1 LRLPVLLVNQRRGQ
15 PITGVIG
22 EAEAQPRGTCMR
34 FNDSTRA
41 AVREALTGADTVAK
55 AEAEVTGRWVKA
67 AEALAADGIASLAAF
82 SEAKEAI
89 RAELVIPALRITE
102 VSDAPSVWRKG
113 AELPKAGSEAEAMEV
128 AKVRARAKAEGKDEV
143 EAVAAF
149 KAEWVALRK
158 AYQTVRTTANVM
170 VSRLKEYLP
179 EVRAKAEAE
188 AKADAEAEA
197 KAEAEAAGMTVA
209 QRAEAGKADAVHKA
223 TEAVAKVLTR
233 LQKAGTGAAAYPH
246 LEAALAAL
254 IVRPSIV
261 EGTATGP
268 SHAADALTPM
278 GRPAG
283 LAA

>member
-1 LRLPVLLVNQRRGQ
+1 
-15 PITGVIG
+15 
-22 EAEAQPRGTCMR
+22 MR

-89 RAELVIPALRITE
+89 RAELVIPALRISE
-102 VSDAPSVWRKG
+102 VPDAPSVWRKG
-113 AELPKAGSEAEAMEV
+113 SELPKANSDDEAMEV
-128 AKVRARAKAEGKDEV
+128 AKARARAKAEGEDEA

-149 KAEWVALRK
+149 KAERAALRD
-158 AYQTVRTTANVM
+158 AYQTVRTTANTM

-179 EVRAKAEAE
+179 EVRAKAEA
-188 AKADAEAEA
+188 KA
-197 KAEAEAAGMTVA
+197 KAEVAGMTVA

-233 LQKAGTGAAAYPH
+233 LQKAGAGAAAYPH

-254 IVRPSIV
+254 VVKPSIV

-268 SHAADALTPM
+268 SHGADTLTPM
-278 GRPAG
+278 GRPTG
-283 LAA
+283 IAA